1 MALYKYRASTK
12 SGEKVDG
19 KIEADSKEEV
29 IRNIRSNNYYPISVK
44 EIVLQ
49 KEIELPSIFNK
60 VSSKDISIM
69 CRQFYTLLNAGSNI
83 LNTVNILKTQ
93 SENKTLQKSL
103 DGIYDDIQKGS
114 TVSASM
120 RRFPKT
126 FPLLLVNMIE
136 SGEETGNLTRIL
148 YKMTEHYEK
157 EYKLNAKVKSAMVY
171 PAFLAVAAIGVVIFM
186 MTFIL
191 PTFVSMFENSS
202 VELPGITKFLLNL
215 SSAMTTYWYL
225 FLGGTIAIVVG
236 TNLYSKTETGERVV
250 ETIKLNFP
258 GFKNLNKKIITSRFT
273 QNLSIALFSGVTMI
287 DAIEIVS
294 ALLGNK
300 FIQKKLMDA
309 RAEVIKGETL
319 SDSLEKMNFFPPMMV
334 SMVSIGE
341 ESGSLDDI
349 LEKTAEFY
357 DREVEDGLSRMVTM
371 IEPLMIIIMGGIVG
385 FIVLAIALP
394 MFDMYSTI

>member
-1 MALYKYRASTK
+1 
-12 SGEKVDG
+12 
-19 KIEADSKEEV
+19 
-29 IRNIRSNNYYPISVK
+29 
-44 EIVLQ
+44 
-49 KEIELPSIFNK
+49 
-60 VSSKDISIM
+60 
-69 CRQFYTLLNAGSNI
+69 
-83 LNTVNILKTQ
+83 
-93 SENKTLQKSL
+93 
-103 DGIYDDIQKGS
+103 
-114 TVSASM
+114 
-120 RRFPKT
+120 
-126 FPLLLVNMIE
+126 
-136 SGEETGNLTRIL
+136 
-148 YKMTEHYEK
+148 MTEHYEK
-157 EYKLNAKVKSAMVY
+157 DYKLNSKVKSAMVY
-171 PAFLAVAAIGVVIFM
+171 PAFLAVAAVGVVIFM

-191 PTFVSMFENSS
+191 PTFVSMFESSS

-215 SSAMTTYWYL
+215 SSAMTNYWYL

-236 TNLYSKTETGERVV
+236 TNLYSKTETGELVV

-319 SDSLEKMNFFPPMMV
+319 SDSLEKMNFFPSMMV
-334 SMVSIGE
+334 SMVGIGE